1 LGKRLGGCVQGSGER
16 LLVVS
21 AASELR
27 VRGLLRSVE
36 LVANAGFWAS
46 RPETDAAGVVLAVE
60 RGTLGR
66 LDALRWVDHDVEQVR
81 SALVARARVEGSSW
95 RLIAAAVGGTPR
107 SVRDRYG
114 KSRAMAVVTSG
125 GVAGGL

>member
-1 LGKRLGGCVQGSGER
+1 MQGSGER

-36 LVANAGFWAS
+36 LVADAGFWVS
-46 RPETDAAGVVLAVE
+46 RPAVDAAGAVLAVE

-66 LDALRWVDHDVEQVR
+66 LDALRGVDRDVEQVR

-95 RLIAAAVGGTPR
+95 RLVAAAVGGSPR
-107 SVRDRYG
+107 AVRDRYG
-114 KSRAMAVVTSG
+114 ESRAAPVVTSG
-125 GVAGGL
+125 GSPGGF